1 VESDIG
7 AGGNITLGT
16 VGHPIGFVVLK
27 DGGIHANAFGGP
39 GGNINIF
46 ANVLLSSTPILTAI
60 TASSALSTSGTIS
73 VNAVATDVTSSLPEL
88 RTDTR
93 EAAALLRASCAARLA
108 EGKTSS
114 LVVAGREG
122 VPLEPGGLMPS
133 ALMEPRRVAELG
145 SVASFLTSE
154 WPGLRLA
161 YLDAACG
168 R

>member
-1 VESDIG
+1 MALE
-7 AGGNITLGT
+7 T
-16 VGHPIGFVVLK
+16 VNP
-27 DGGIHANAFGGP
+27 
-39 GGNINIF
+39 
-46 ANVLLSSTPILTAI
+46 
-60 TASSALSTSGTIS
+60 
-73 VNAVATDVTSSLPEL
+73 ATDELVRSYPEASTVEVAGILEAAHAAFEDWRVTPFAA
-88 RTDTR
+88 RATPMR
-93 EAAALLRASCAARLA
+93 KAAALLRASCAARLA

-145 SVASFLTSE
+145 SVVSFLTSE